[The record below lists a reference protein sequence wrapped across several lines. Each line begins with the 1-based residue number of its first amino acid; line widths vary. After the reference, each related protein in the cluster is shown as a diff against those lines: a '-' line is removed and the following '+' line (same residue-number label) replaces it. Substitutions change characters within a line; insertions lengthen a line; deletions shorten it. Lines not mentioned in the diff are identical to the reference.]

1 MRRRRFLKLLA
12 LGAAGFSGL
21 TGLSGCLREKPREY
35 LRVDGD
41 RVLEPNGSQ
50 VLLRGFNTGFRDFR
64 NVLGEEDI
72 ARIRGMGGNCLR
84 LWYEYTDFEERPYEY
99 RKEAFSLLDRVMGW
113 CRRHGV
119 YVVLCN
125 HHAPGGQN
133 PHDFVV
139 RGGTYSFWREEENQ
153 ERYYALWSEIAKR
166 YSGEKIIAGYDLLN
180 EGVPPS
186 LKRYTEVME
195 KAAQAVRSHDENHIL
210 VVEEAR
216 IPLDN
221 GNQRLVL
228 LPIKDSNVLY
238 SIHFF
243 YPPQFTFYT
252 TTSTGNRTITTYPG
266 EMMVAGERLRLD
278 RSPKITGSHGWRKT
292 VLKATP
298 PEGAEV
304 MLVSLVSR
312 NNKGKVWF
320 DDVELRGRETV
331 DLPAPLVSNPSFEI
345 DHAGFN
351 WEIRGEGVDFTGEE
365 AHTGAQSL
373 IFSGTREA
381 LARSSP
387 ISVDGREY
395 GLSAWVKAE
404 NATGDTYIAISWHRA
419 KVIARLDKDE
429 LEARLQYA
437 FNFRSRHGAPILVG
451 EFTAHANPSM
461 TSVVNYLRDVLE
473 IMEENSLHWCY
484 WSYYSHLPGI
494 GVYSGNKPYLSRPEA
509 VELLKRYM
517 GGHEG
522 GLTSAQ

>member
-12 LGAAGFSGL
+12 LGAAGFTGL
-21 TGLSGCLREKPREY
+21 TGLSGCLRERPRGY

-41 RVLEPNGSQ
+41 RLLDHRGVP
-50 VLLRGFNTGFRDFR
+50 VLLRGFNTGFRDFK

-84 LWYEYTDFEERPYEY
+84 LWYEYTDFEEGPYEY
-99 RKEAFSLLDRVMGW
+99 RGDAFSLLDRVLGW
-113 CRRHGV
+113 CSSHGV

-139 RGGTYSFWREEENQ
+139 SGGTYSFWREEENQ
-153 ERYYALWSEIAKR
+153 ERFYALWSEIARR

-186 LKRYTEVME
+186 LSRYVEVME
-195 KAAQAVRSHDENHIL
+195 KAARAVRSHDGNHAL

-216 IPLDN
+216 IPLGN

-228 LPIKDSNVLY
+228 LPIRDGNVLY
-238 SIHFF
+238 SVHFF

-252 TTSTGNRTITTYPG
+252 TTSTGDRTTTTYPG
-266 EMMVAGERLRLD
+266 EMAVAGERLRLD
-278 RSPKITGSHGWRKT
+278 RSEGITGSHGWRKA
-292 VLKATP
+292 VLTATP
-298 PEGAEV
+298 PAGAEV
-304 MLVSLVSR
+304 MRVSLVSR
-312 NNKGKVWF
+312 NNRGKVWF

-331 DLPAPLVSNPSFEI
+331 DLPAPMVSNPSFEI

-351 WEIRGEGVDFTGEE
+351 WETRGGGVEVALGE
-365 AHTGAQSL
+365 AHTGARAL

-381 LARSSP
+381 FARSSP
-387 ISVDGREY
+387 ISVGAGGYE
-395 GLSAWVKAE
+395 LSAWVKAE
-404 NATGDTYIAISWHRA
+404 NATGDNYLAVSWHRA
-419 KVIARLDKDE
+419 KVIARLNRAQLAE
-429 LEARLQYA
+429 RLQYA

-461 TSVVNYLRDVLE
+461 TSVVNYLRDVLD
-473 IMEENSLHWCY
+473 IMEENGLHWCY

-494 GVYSGNKPYLSRPEA
+494 GVYSGSEPYLSRPEA
-509 VELLKRYM
+509 VELLRGYM
-517 GGHEG
+517 GGHG
-522 GLTSAQ
+522 ADFKSAR